1 MYPDERSLVKKLK
14 GKPFVLLG
22 INSDKDRTALKQT
35 LVKEQISWRSW
46 WDESI
51 DGRIH
56 NQWQIQERPAI
67 YLIDGSGTIRHKNV
81 QPEDLDAAI
90 ETLLA
95 KEPVSKK

>member
-1 MYPDERSLVKKLK
+1 MYPHERSLVKKLK

-22 INSDKDRTALKQT
+22 VNSDKDRTALKQT
-35 LVKEQISWRSW
+35 LVKEQITWRNW

-56 NQWQIQERPAI
+56 KQWQIQERPAI